1 MSATRWPAIAAARH
15 DPWASREPLRIA
27 ASTVSID
34 MRAGSSTTAADGFE
48 ASSTAAPA
56 LVARVGS
63 VSRDAPAALL
73 RQLAPW
79 LRHGED
85 GWWAEGAPEQLEE
98 RFASLHA
105 ALRERGLITGWRD
118 EAFAVTPAGGGPVL
132 ARIERAASRFWGTLT
147 LGAHANG
154 YVADDSGR
162 PTHLWIAERSPH
174 KPTDPGKLDNLVGGG
189 VPAGQTPFETLL
201 REGWEEAGLDEPR
214 MRRCVRGLGEQSTR
228 PVAAFEIQ
236 RPLPDCAGL
245 GWQWERVHA
254 WDLRLEPGQQP
265 RNQDGEVAALRL
277 LPVAE
282 AIELAHGDAM
292 TVDAALV
299 TLDFALRHRLLDAG
313 AAGALAATL
322 APLRPAGEPPG

>member
-1 MSATRWPAIAAARH
+1 MSSVRWPAIAAARH

-27 ASTVSID
+27 GPAVPIKT
-34 MRAGSSTTAADGFE
+34 RAGGATVAADGFE
-48 ASSTAAPA
+48 VASTAAPA
-56 LVARVGS
+56 VGIRVGS
-63 VSRDAPAALL
+63 VSRAAPAALL

-79 LRHGED
+79 LRHGEA
-85 GWWAEGAPEQLEE
+85 GWSAEGAPEQLDE

-105 ALRERGLITGWRD
+105 ALRERGLVTGWRD

-147 LGAHANG
+147 IGAHANG
-154 YVADDSGR
+154 YVADDGGR

-201 REGWEEAGLDEPR
+201 REGWEEAGLDEAR
-214 MRRCVRGLGEQSTR
+214 MRRCVRGQGEDPSR
-228 PVAAFEIQ
+228 PAAVLEIQ

-245 GWQWERVHA
+245 GWQWERLHA
-254 WDLRLEPGQQP
+254 WDLKLEPGQKP

-277 LPVAE
+277 APVAE
-282 AIELAHGDAM
+282 AIELARGDAM

-299 TLDFALRHRLLDAG
+299 TLDFALRHRLLDPG
-313 AAGALAATL
+313 ATAALAASL
-322 APLRPAGEPPG
+322 APLRPAAGP